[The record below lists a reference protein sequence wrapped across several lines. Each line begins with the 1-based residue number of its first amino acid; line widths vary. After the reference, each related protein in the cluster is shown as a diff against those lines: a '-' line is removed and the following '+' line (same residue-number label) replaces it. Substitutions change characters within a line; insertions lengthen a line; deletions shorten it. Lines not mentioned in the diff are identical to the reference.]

1 MEETNLLSSKNVIYG
16 FTVAPDAV
24 DEEGERE
31 SAVIDSNE
39 LARRIILKQE
49 EEYKAKLLEEE
60 RERRL
65 EAMRESGEQV
75 PDGMDVDEFLGLVD
89 TISQPEE
96 EPIDMSEQTEAILE
110 EARQNAEQIIADAN
124 AQAEEILSAAQLNAD
139 AMKNLARQDGEKEG
153 YNEGTQRAAMELQE
167 AQRSMQSEVDKI
179 QNDYM
184 EKQLQME
191 REIVEMCLPVF
202 EHVFSVELGGRK
214 DVIYHLLDHCIMK
227 IERTGQ
233 MQIKVSD
240 ANADFIKSK
249 KDEIQ
254 GKVGAEVGLDIIA
267 DPLLNDSQCI
277 IETDGGIFDCSIDT
291 ELDNLI
297 REIRALS

>member
-1 MEETNLLSSKNVIYG
+1 MLSSRNVIYG

-24 DEEGERE
+24 DEDGERE
-31 SAVIDSNE
+31 QLVIDSNE
-39 LARRIILKQE
+39 RVRQLILKQE
-49 EEYKAKLLEEE
+49 EEYRAKQLAEE

-65 EAMRESGEQV
+65 EAMRESGEEV
-75 PDGMDVDEFLGLVD
+75 PEGMDVDEFLGLAD
-89 TISQPEE
+89 TITQREE
-96 EPIDMSEQTEAILE
+96 TIDMSAQTEEILA
-110 EARQNAEQIIADAN
+110 EAREQAEQIIADAN
-124 AQAEEILSAAQLNAD
+124 AQADEILSAAQLNAD

-153 YNEGTQRAAMELQE
+153 YNEGTQRAAMELQDS
-167 AQRSMQSEVDKI
+167 QKQMQARIDEI
-179 QNDYM
+179 QNEFM
-184 EKQLQME
+184 ERQLQME

-202 EHVFSVELGGRK
+202 EHVFSAELSGRK

-240 ANADFIKSK
+240 ANAEFIKSK

-254 GKVGAEVGLDIIA
+254 GKIGAEVGLDIIS

>member
-1 MEETNLLSSKNVIYG
+1 MSSNNVIYG
-16 FTVAPDAV
+16 FQVAPNV
-24 DEEGERE
+24 PDEEGETDQL
-31 SAVIDSNE
+31 VIDSNE
-39 LARRIILKQE
+39 LAKQLILKQE
-49 EEYKAKLLEEE
+49 REYKAKLLEEE

-65 EAMRESGEQV
+65 AAMREAGEEI
-75 PDGMDVDEFLGLVD
+75 PDGMDADEFLGLAD
-89 TISQPEE
+89 TIMQKDEPDVSAQVEE
-96 EPIDMSEQTEAILE
+96 LLEDARNQAQAIID
-110 EARQNAEQIIADAN
+110 DAN
-124 AQAEEILSAAQLNAD
+124 AQAQEILNAAQLNAD

-153 YNEGTQRAAMELQE
+153 YNEGTQRAALELQD
-167 AQRSMQSEVDKI
+167 AQVQMRAEVERV
-179 QNDYM
+179 QNEYM
-184 EKQLQME
+184 ERQLQME

-202 EHVFSVELGGRK
+202 EHVFAAELSGRK

-240 ANADFIKSK
+240 ANAEYIKSK

-267 DPLLNDSQCI
+267 DPLLNDDQCI

-297 REIRALS
+297 REIKALN

>member
-1 MEETNLLSSKNVIYG
+1 MSSLSSNNVIYG
-16 FTVAPDAV
+16 FLVAPNLP
-24 DEEGERE
+24 DEETGEIDE
-31 SAVIDSNE
+31 LVIDSNARAKE
-39 LARRIILKQE
+39 LILQQE
-49 EEYKAKLLEEE
+49 KEYKARVLEEE
-60 RERRL
+60 RRKRL
-65 EAMRESGEQV
+65 DAMREAGEEI
-75 PDGMDVDEFLGLVD
+75 PEGMDTDEFLGLAD
-89 TISQPEE
+89 TIMEQEVPDYSAQSEE
-96 EPIDMSEQTEAILE
+96 ILTEARD
-110 EARQNAEQIIADAN
+110 EAESIIADAN
-124 AQAEEILSAAQLNAD
+124 AQAEEIVNAAQLNAD
-139 AMKNLARQDGEKEG
+139 AMRNLARQDGEKEG
-153 YNEGTQRAAMELQE
+153 YNEGTQRAALELQE
-167 AQRSMQSEVDKI
+167 SQRSMQAELDKM
-179 QNDYM
+179 QTEYM
-184 EKQLQME
+184 DRQMSMA

-202 EHVFSVELGGRK
+202 EHVFAAELSGRK

-240 ANADFIKSK
+240 VNAEFIKSK

-254 GKVGAEVGLDIIA
+254 EKVGTEVGLDIIA

>member
-1 MEETNLLSSKNVIYG
+1 MLSSKNVIYG
-16 FTVAPDAV
+16 FTVAPDSV

-31 SAVIDSNE
+31 RLVIDSNE
-39 LARRIILKQE
+39 LAKQLILKQE
-49 EEYKAKLLEEE
+49 NEYKAKILDEE

-65 EAMRESGEQV
+65 AAMRESGEEI
-75 PDGMDVDEFLGLVD
+75 PEGMDTDEFLGLVD
-89 TISQPEE
+89 TIAQKE
-96 EPIDMSEQTEAILE
+96 EPDMSAQTEEILE
-110 EARQNAEQIIADAN
+110 QARMEADQIIADAN
-124 AQAEEILSAAQLNAD
+124 SQAQEILSAAQLNAD

-153 YNEGTQRAAMELQE
+153 YNEGTQRAAVELQNSQ
-167 AQRSMQSEVDKI
+167 AQMQAEIDKI
-179 QNDYM
+179 QNEFM
-184 EKQLQME
+184 ERQLQME

-202 EHVFSVELGGRK
+202 EHVFSAELSGRK
-214 DVIYHLLDHCIMK
+214 EVIYHLLDHCIMK

-240 ANADFIKSK
+240 ANAEFIKSK

-254 GKVGAEVGLDIIA
+254 GKVGTEVGLDIIA

-297 REIRALS
+297 REIKALS

>member
-1 MEETNLLSSKNVIYG
+1 MLSSNNVIYG
-16 FTVAPDAV
+16 FQVAPNV
-24 DEEGERE
+24 PDEEGETDQL
-31 SAVIDSNE
+31 VIDSNE
-39 LARRIILKQE
+39 LAKQLILKQE
-49 EEYKAKLLEEE
+49 REYKAKLLEEE

-65 EAMRESGEQV
+65 AAMREAGEEI
-75 PDGMDVDEFLGLVD
+75 PDGMDADEFLGLAD
-89 TISQPEE
+89 TIMQKDEPDVSAQVEE
-96 EPIDMSEQTEAILE
+96 LLEDARNQAQAIID
-110 EARQNAEQIIADAN
+110 DAN
-124 AQAEEILSAAQLNAD
+124 AQAQEILNAAQLNAD

-153 YNEGTQRAAMELQE
+153 YNEGTQRAALELQD
-167 AQRSMQSEVDKI
+167 AQVQMRAEVERV
-179 QNDYM
+179 QNEYM
-184 EKQLQME
+184 ERQLQME

-202 EHVFSVELGGRK
+202 EHVFAAELSGRK

-240 ANADFIKSK
+240 ANAEYIKSK

-267 DPLLNDSQCI
+267 DPLLNDDQCI

-297 REIRALS
+297 REIKALN

>member
-1 MEETNLLSSKNVIYG
+1 LSSNNVIYG
-16 FTVAPDAV
+16 FQVAPNLP
-24 DEEGERE
+24 DEEGESE
-31 SAVIDSNE
+31 QLVIDSNE
-39 LARRIILKQE
+39 LAKQLILKQE
-49 EEYKAKLLEEE
+49 REYKAKLLEEE

-65 EAMRESGEQV
+65 AAMREAGEEI
-75 PDGMDVDEFLGLVD
+75 PDGMDADEFLGLAD
-89 TISQPEE
+89 TIMQKE
-96 EPIDMSEQTEAILE
+96 EPDVSAQVEELLEDARNQAQAIID
-110 EARQNAEQIIADAN
+110 DAN
-124 AQAEEILSAAQLNAD
+124 AQAQEILNAAQLNAD

-153 YNEGTQRAAMELQE
+153 YNEGTQRAALELQDSQQQMR
-167 AQRSMQSEVDKI
+167 AEVERVQI
-179 QNDYM
+179 EYM
-184 EKQLQME
+184 ERQLHME

-202 EHVFSVELGGRK
+202 EHVFAAELSGRK

-240 ANADFIKSK
+240 ANAEYIKSK
-249 KDEIQ
+249 KEEIQ

-267 DPLLNDSQCI
+267 DPLLNDDQCI

-297 REIRALS
+297 REIRALN

>member
-1 MEETNLLSSKNVIYG
+1 MLSSNNVIYG
-16 FTVAPDAV
+16 FQVAPNLP
-24 DEEGERE
+24 DEEGETE
-31 SAVIDSNE
+31 QLVIDSNE
-39 LARRIILKQE
+39 LAKQLILKQE
-49 EEYKAKLLEEE
+49 REYKAKLLEEE

-65 EAMRESGEQV
+65 AAMREAGEEI
-75 PDGMDVDEFLGLVD
+75 PDGMDADEFLGLAD
-89 TISQPEE
+89 TIMQKDEPDVSAQVEE
-96 EPIDMSEQTEAILE
+96 LLEDARNQAQAIID
-110 EARQNAEQIIADAN
+110 DAN
-124 AQAEEILSAAQLNAD
+124 AQAQEILNAAQLNAD

-153 YNEGTQRAAMELQE
+153 YNEGTQRAALELQD
-167 AQRSMQSEVDKI
+167 AQVQMRAEVERV
-179 QNDYM
+179 QNEYM
-184 EKQLQME
+184 DRQLHME

-202 EHVFSVELGGRK
+202 EHVFAAELSGRK

-240 ANADFIKSK
+240 ANAEYIKSK

-267 DPLLNDSQCI
+267 DPLLNDDQCI

-297 REIRALS
+297 REIKALN

>member
-1 MEETNLLSSKNVIYG
+1 LLSSKNVIYG
-16 FTVAPDAV
+16 FTVAPDSI

-31 SAVIDSNE
+31 KHVIDSNE
-39 LARRIILKQE
+39 LAKQLIQKQE
-49 EEYKAKLLEEE
+49 NEYKAKLLDEE
-60 RERRL
+60 REKRL
-65 EAMRESGEQV
+65 AAMKESGEEI
-75 PDGMDVDEFLGLVD
+75 PDGVDPDEFLGLVD
-89 TISQPEE
+89 TLTQVETP
-96 EPIDMSEQTEAILE
+96 DMSAQTEEILE
-110 EARQNAEQIIADAN
+110 EAREEARRIIEDAN
-124 AQAEEILSAAQLNAD
+124 AQADEILSAAQVNAD

-153 YNEGTQRAAMELQE
+153 YNEGTQRAALELQDS
-167 AQRSMQSEVDKI
+167 QRRMQEEVDRI

-184 EKQLQME
+184 ERQLQME
-191 REIVEMCLPVF
+191 RELVEMCLPVF
-202 EHVFSVELGGRK
+202 EHVFSAELSGRK
-214 DVIYHLLDHCIMK
+214 DVLYHLLDHCIMK

-240 ANADFIKSK
+240 ANAEFIKSK

-254 GKVGAEVGLDIIA
+254 GKVGAEVGLDIIS

-277 IETDGGIFDCSIDT
+277 VETDGGIFDCSIDT

>member
-1 MEETNLLSSKNVIYG
+1 MSSRNVIYG
-16 FTVAPDAV
+16 FTVAPDSV

-31 SAVIDSNE
+31 KAVIDSNE
-39 LARRIILKQE
+39 LAKQIILKQE
-49 EEYKAKLLEEE
+49 NEYKAKLLDEE

-65 EAMRESGEQV
+65 AAMRESGEEIPEGV
-75 PDGMDVDEFLGLVD
+75 DADEFLGLVD
-89 TISQPEE
+89 TIT
-96 EPIDMSEQTEAILE
+96 QTEEQPDTSGQIEEMLAEARE
-110 EARQNAEQIIADAN
+110 EAERIIADAN
-124 AQAEEILSAAQLNAD
+124 AQADEILSAAQLNAD
-139 AMKNLARQDGEKEG
+139 AMKNLARQDGEKAG
-153 YNEGTQRAAMELQE
+153 YNEGTQRAAMELHD
-167 AQRSMQSEVDKI
+167 AQTNMQAEIDRI
-179 QNDYM
+179 QNEYM
-184 EKQLQME
+184 ERQLHME
-191 REIVEMCLPVF
+191 REILDMCLPVF
-202 EHVFSVELGGRK
+202 EHVFSAELSGRK

-240 ANADFIKSK
+240 ANAEFIKSK

-254 GKVGAEVGLDIIA
+254 GKIGAEVGLDIIA

>member
-1 MEETNLLSSKNVIYG
+1 MLSSKNVIYG

-65 EAMRESGEQV
+65 EAMRESGEEV
-75 PDGMDVDEFLGLVD
+75 PEGMDVDEFLGLVD

-153 YNEGTQRAAMELQE
+153 YNEGTQRAAMELQD
-167 AQRSMQSEVDKI
+167 AQRQMQTEVDKI

-184 EKQLQME
+184 ERQLQME

-291 ELDNLI
+291 ELDNLM

>member
-1 MEETNLLSSKNVIYG
+1 LLSSKNVIYG
-16 FTVAPDAV
+16 FTVAPDSV

-31 SAVIDSNE
+31 RLVIDSNE
-39 LARRIILKQE
+39 LAKQLILKQE
-49 EEYKAKLLEEE
+49 NEYKAKILDEE

-65 EAMRESGEQV
+65 AAMRESGEEI
-75 PDGMDVDEFLGLVD
+75 PEGMDTDEFLGLVD
-89 TISQPEE
+89 TIAQKE
-96 EPIDMSEQTEAILE
+96 EPDMSAQTEEILE
-110 EARQNAEQIIADAN
+110 QARMEAEQIIADAN
-124 AQAEEILSAAQLNAD
+124 SQAQEILSAAQLNAD

-153 YNEGTQRAAMELQE
+153 YNEGTQRAAVELQNSQ
-167 AQRSMQSEVDKI
+167 AQMQAEIDRI
-179 QNDYM
+179 QNEFM
-184 EKQLQME
+184 ERQLQME

-202 EHVFSVELGGRK
+202 EHVFSAELSGRK
-214 DVIYHLLDHCIMK
+214 EVIYHLLDHCIMK

-240 ANADFIKSK
+240 ANAEFIKSK

-254 GKVGAEVGLDIIA
+254 GKVGTEVGLDIIA

-297 REIRALS
+297 REIKALS

>member
-1 MEETNLLSSKNVIYG
+1 MSLLSSHNVVYG
-16 FTVAPDAV
+16 FLVAPNTPN
-24 DEEGERE
+24 EEGEVDGM
-31 SAVIDSNE
+31 VIDSNARAKE
-39 LARRIILKQE
+39 LILKQE
-49 EEYKAKLLEEE
+49 KAYKAKLLDEE

-65 EAMRESGEQV
+65 EAMRESGAEI
-75 PDGMDVDEFLGLVD
+75 PEGMDPDEFLGLAD
-89 TISQPEE
+89 TIMQDEPETVDVGPQAE
-96 EPIDMSEQTEAILE
+96 EILE
-110 EARQNAEQIIADAN
+110 QARMEAQQIIDDAN
-124 AQAEEILSAAQLNAD
+124 AQAEEILNAAQLNAD

-153 YNEGTQRAAMELQE
+153 YNEGTQRAALELAD
-167 AQRSMQSEVDKI
+167 AQSNMQAEI
-179 QNDYM
+179 QRIENEFM
-184 EKQLQME
+184 EKQIGME

-202 EHVFSVELGGRK
+202 ERVFSAELSGKK

-240 ANADFIKSK
+240 ANAEFIKSK
-249 KDEIQ
+249 KEEIQ
-254 GKVGAEVGLDIIA
+254 GKIGAEVGLDIIA

>member
-1 MEETNLLSSKNVIYG
+1 MSLLCSHNVVYG
-16 FTVAPDAV
+16 FLVAPNEP
-24 DEEGERE
+24 DEEGDANEV
-31 SAVIDSNE
+31 VIDSNAKAKE
-39 LARRIILKQE
+39 LIMKQE
-49 EEYKAKLLEEE
+49 KAYKAKLLDEE

-65 EAMRESGEQV
+65 EAMRESGAEI
-75 PDGMDVDEFLGLVD
+75 PEGMDPDEFLGLAD
-89 TISQPEE
+89 TIMQDEPETVDVGPQAE
-96 EPIDMSEQTEAILE
+96 EILE
-110 EARQNAEQIIADAN
+110 QARMEAQQIIDDAN
-124 AQAEEILSAAQLNAD
+124 AQAEEILNAAQLNAD

-153 YNEGTQRAAMELQE
+153 YNEGTQRAALELAD
-167 AQRSMQSEVDKI
+167 AQSNMQAEI
-179 QNDYM
+179 QRIENEFM
-184 EKQLQME
+184 EKQIGME

-202 EHVFSVELGGRK
+202 ERVFSAELSGKK

-240 ANADFIKSK
+240 ANAEFIKSK
-249 KDEIQ
+249 KEEIQ
-254 GKVGAEVGLDIIA
+254 GKIGAEVGLDIIA

>member
-1 MEETNLLSSKNVIYG
+1 MLSSRNVIYG
-16 FTVAPDAV
+16 FTVAPDSV

-31 SAVIDSNE
+31 KAVIDSNE
-39 LARRIILKQE
+39 LAKQIILKQE
-49 EEYKAKLLEEE
+49 NEYKAKLLDEE

-65 EAMRESGEQV
+65 AAMRESGEEIPEGV
-75 PDGMDVDEFLGLVD
+75 DADEFLGLVD
-89 TISQPEE
+89 TITQTEEQP
-96 EPIDMSEQTEAILE
+96 DMSGQIEEMLAEARE
-110 EARQNAEQIIADAN
+110 EAERIIADAN
-124 AQAEEILSAAQLNAD
+124 AQADEILSAAQLNAD
-139 AMKNLARQDGEKEG
+139 AMKNLARQDGEKAG
-153 YNEGTQRAAMELQE
+153 YNEGTQRAAMELHD
-167 AQRSMQSEVDKI
+167 AQTNMQAEIDRI
-179 QNDYM
+179 QNEYM
-184 EKQLQME
+184 ERQLHME
-191 REIVEMCLPVF
+191 REILDMCLPVF
-202 EHVFSVELGGRK
+202 EHVFSAELSGRK

-240 ANADFIKSK
+240 ANAEFIKSK

-254 GKVGAEVGLDIIA
+254 GKIGAEVGLDIIA

>member
-1 MEETNLLSSKNVIYG
+1 MLSSKNVIYG

-65 EAMRESGEQV
+65 EAMRESGEEV
-75 PDGMDVDEFLGLVD
+75 PEGMDVDEFLGLVD

-191 REIVEMCLPVF
+191 REIVGMCLPVF

>member
-1 MEETNLLSSKNVIYG
+1 MLSSKNVIYG

-65 EAMRESGEQV
+65 EAMRESGEEV

>member
-1 MEETNLLSSKNVIYG
+1 MLSSNNVIYG
-16 FTVAPDAV
+16 FQVAPNV
-24 DEEGERE
+24 PDEEGEIDQL
-31 SAVIDSNE
+31 VIDSNE
-39 LARRIILKQE
+39 LAKQLILKQE
-49 EEYKAKLLEEE
+49 KEYKAKLLEEE

-65 EAMRESGEQV
+65 AAMREAGEEI
-75 PDGMDVDEFLGLVD
+75 PDGMDADEFLGLAD
-89 TISQPEE
+89 TIMQKE
-96 EPIDMSEQTEAILE
+96 EPDVSAQVEELLEDARMQAQAIID
-110 EARQNAEQIIADAN
+110 DAN
-124 AQAEEILSAAQLNAD
+124 AQAEEILNAAQLNAD

-153 YNEGTQRAAMELQE
+153 YNEGTQRAALELQD
-167 AQRSMQSEVDKI
+167 AQMQMKAEVERV
-179 QNDYM
+179 QNEYM
-184 EKQLQME
+184 ERSLNME

-202 EHVFSVELGGRK
+202 EHVFAAELSGRK

-240 ANADFIKSK
+240 ANAEYIKSK

-267 DPLLNDSQCI
+267 DPLLNDDQCI

-297 REIRALS
+297 REIRALN

>member
-1 MEETNLLSSKNVIYG
+1 MLSSKNVIYG

-31 SAVIDSNE
+31 SAIIDSNE

-65 EAMRESGEQV
+65 EAMRESGEEV

-124 AQAEEILSAAQLNAD
+124 SQAEEILSAAKLNAD

-191 REIVEMCLPVF
+191 RKIVEMCLPVF
-202 EHVFSVELGGRK
+202 EHVFSVDRA
-214 DVIYHLLDHCIMK
+214 HWP
-227 IERTGQ
+227 
-233 MQIKVSD
+233 D
-240 ANADFIKSK
+240 AN
-249 KDEIQ
+249 Q
-254 GKVGAEVGLDIIA
+254 G
-267 DPLLNDSQCI
+267 
-277 IETDGGIFDCSIDT
+277 
-291 ELDNLI
+291 
-297 REIRALS
+297 

>member
-1 MEETNLLSSKNVIYG
+1 MLSSKNVIYG

-65 EAMRESGEQV
+65 EAMRESGEEV

-124 AQAEEILSAAQLNAD
+124 AQAEEILSAAKLNAD

-179 QNDYM
+179 QNDFM

>member
-1 MEETNLLSSKNVIYG
+1 MLSSKNVIYG

-65 EAMRESGEQV
+65 EAMRESGEEV
-75 PDGMDVDEFLGLVD
+75 PDGIDVDEFLGLVD

-124 AQAEEILSAAQLNAD
+124 AQAEEILSAAKLNAD

>member
-1 MEETNLLSSKNVIYG
+1 MLSSNNVIYG
-16 FTVAPDAV
+16 FQVAPKV
-24 DEEGERE
+24 PDEEGEIDQL
-31 SAVIDSNE
+31 VIDSNE
-39 LARRIILKQE
+39 LAKQLILKQE
-49 EEYKAKLLEEE
+49 KEYKAKLLEEE

-65 EAMRESGEQV
+65 AAMREAGEEI
-75 PDGMDVDEFLGLVD
+75 PDGMDADEFLGLAD
-89 TISQPEE
+89 TIMQKE
-96 EPIDMSEQTEAILE
+96 EPDVSAQVEELLEDARMQAQAIID
-110 EARQNAEQIIADAN
+110 DAN
-124 AQAEEILSAAQLNAD
+124 AQAEEILNAAQLNAD

-153 YNEGTQRAAMELQE
+153 YNEGTQRAALELQD
-167 AQRSMQSEVDKI
+167 AQMQMKAEVERV
-179 QNDYM
+179 QNEYM
-184 EKQLQME
+184 ERSLNME

-202 EHVFSVELGGRK
+202 EHVFAAELSGRK

-240 ANADFIKSK
+240 ANAEYIKSK

-254 GKVGAEVGLDIIA
+254 GQDGAEVGLDIIA
-267 DPLLNDSQCI
+267 DPLLNDDQCI

-297 REIRALS
+297 REIRALN

>member
-1 MEETNLLSSKNVIYG
+1 MLSSKNVIYG
-16 FTVAPDAV
+16 FTVAPDSV

-31 SAVIDSNE
+31 RLVIDSNE
-39 LARRIILKQE
+39 LAQQLILKQE
-49 EEYKAKLLEEE
+49 NEYKAKILDEE

-65 EAMRESGEQV
+65 AAMRESGEEI
-75 PDGMDVDEFLGLVD
+75 PEGMDTDEFLGLVD
-89 TISQPEE
+89 TIAQKE
-96 EPIDMSEQTEAILE
+96 EPDMSAQTEEILE
-110 EARQNAEQIIADAN
+110 QARMEAEQIIADAN
-124 AQAEEILSAAQLNAD
+124 SQAQEILSAAQLNAD

-153 YNEGTQRAAMELQE
+153 YNEGTQRAAVELQNSQ
-167 AQRSMQSEVDKI
+167 AQMQAEVDRI
-179 QNDYM
+179 QNEFM
-184 EKQLQME
+184 ERQLQME

-202 EHVFSVELGGRK
+202 EHVFSAELSGRK
-214 DVIYHLLDHCIMK
+214 EVIYHLLDHCIMK

-240 ANADFIKSK
+240 ANAEYIKSK

-297 REIRALS
+297 REIKALS

>member
-1 MEETNLLSSKNVIYG
+1 MSSLSSNNVIYG
-16 FTVAPDAV
+16 FQVAPNLP
-24 DEEGERE
+24 DEETGEIDE
-31 SAVIDSNE
+31 LVIDSNALAKE
-39 LARRIILKQE
+39 LILKQE
-49 EEYKAKLLEEE
+49 KEYKARLLEEE
-60 RERRL
+60 RNRRL
-65 EAMRESGEQV
+65 DAMREAGEEI
-75 PDGMDVDEFLGLVD
+75 PEGMDTDEFLGLAD
-89 TISQPEE
+89 TIMEQDAPDYSAQSEE
-96 EPIDMSEQTEAILE
+96 ILTEARD
-110 EARQNAEQIIADAN
+110 EAESIIADAN
-124 AQAEEILSAAQLNAD
+124 AQAEEIVNAAQLNAD
-139 AMKNLARQDGEKEG
+139 AMRNLARQDGEKEG
-153 YNEGTQRAAMELQE
+153 YNEGTQRAALELQE
-167 AQRSMQSEVDKI
+167 SQRNMQQELDKMQTEYMDKQMSMS
-179 QNDYM
+179 
-184 EKQLQME
+184 

-202 EHVFSVELGGRK
+202 EHVFSAELSGRK

-240 ANADFIKSK
+240 ANADFIKGK

-254 GKVGAEVGLDIIA
+254 EKVGSEVGLDIIA

>member
-1 MEETNLLSSKNVIYG
+1 MLSSNNVIYG
-16 FTVAPDAV
+16 FQVAPNLP
-24 DEEGERE
+24 DEEGESE
-31 SAVIDSNE
+31 QLVIDSNE
-39 LARRIILKQE
+39 LAKQLILKQE
-49 EEYKAKLLEEE
+49 REYKAKLLEEE

-65 EAMRESGEQV
+65 AAMREAGEEI
-75 PDGMDVDEFLGLVD
+75 PDGMDADEFLGLAD
-89 TISQPEE
+89 TIMQKE
-96 EPIDMSEQTEAILE
+96 EPDVSAQVEELLEDARNQAQAIID
-110 EARQNAEQIIADAN
+110 DAN
-124 AQAEEILSAAQLNAD
+124 AQAQEILNAAQLNAD

-153 YNEGTQRAAMELQE
+153 YNEGTQRAALELQDSQQQMR
-167 AQRSMQSEVDKI
+167 AEVERVQI
-179 QNDYM
+179 EYM
-184 EKQLQME
+184 ERQLHME

-202 EHVFSVELGGRK
+202 EHVFAAELSGRK

-240 ANADFIKSK
+240 ANAEYIKSK
-249 KDEIQ
+249 KEEIQ

-267 DPLLNDSQCI
+267 DPLLNDDQCI

-297 REIRALS
+297 REIRALN

>member
-1 MEETNLLSSKNVIYG
+1 MLSSRNVIYG
-16 FTVAPDAV
+16 FTVAPDNV

-31 SAVIDSNE
+31 KLVIDSNE
-39 LARRIILKQE
+39 LAKQIILKQE
-49 EEYKAKLLEEE
+49 NEYKAKLLDEE

-65 EAMRESGEQV
+65 AAMRESGEEIPEGV
-75 PDGMDVDEFLGLVD
+75 DADEFLGLVD
-89 TISQPEE
+89 TIT
-96 EPIDMSEQTEAILE
+96 QTEETPDVSGQVEELLAEARE
-110 EARQNAEQIIADAN
+110 EAERIIADAN
-124 AQAEEILSAAQLNAD
+124 AQADEILSAAQLNAD

-153 YNEGTQRAAMELQE
+153 YNEGTQRAAMELQD
-167 AQRSMQSEVDKI
+167 AQRNMQSEIDRI
-179 QNDYM
+179 QNEYM
-184 EKQLQME
+184 ERQLQME
-191 REIVEMCLPVF
+191 RELLDMCLPVF
-202 EHVFSVELGGRK
+202 EHVFAAELSGRK

-240 ANADFIKSK
+240 ANAEFIKSK

-254 GKVGAEVGLDIIA
+254 GKIGAEVGLDIIA

-291 ELDNLI
+291 EMDNLV

>member
-1 MEETNLLSSKNVIYG
+1 MLSSNNVIYG
-16 FTVAPDAV
+16 FQVAPNLP
-24 DEEGERE
+24 DEEGEAE
-31 SAVIDSNE
+31 QLVIDSNE
-39 LARRIILKQE
+39 LAKQLILKQE
-49 EEYKAKLLEEE
+49 REYKAKLLEEE

-65 EAMRESGEQV
+65 AAMREAGEEI
-75 PDGMDVDEFLGLVD
+75 PDGMDADEFLGLAD
-89 TISQPEE
+89 TIMQKDEPDVSAQVEE
-96 EPIDMSEQTEAILE
+96 LLEDARNQAQAIID
-110 EARQNAEQIIADAN
+110 DAN
-124 AQAEEILSAAQLNAD
+124 AQAQEILNAAQLNAD

-153 YNEGTQRAAMELQE
+153 YNEGTQRAALELQD
-167 AQRSMQSEVDKI
+167 AQVQMRAEVERV
-179 QNDYM
+179 QNEYM
-184 EKQLQME
+184 ERQLQME

-202 EHVFSVELGGRK
+202 EHVFAAELSGRK

-240 ANADFIKSK
+240 ANAEYIKSK

-267 DPLLNDSQCI
+267 DPLLNDDQCI

-297 REIRALS
+297 REIKALN

>member
-1 MEETNLLSSKNVIYG
+1 LLSSNNVIYG
-16 FTVAPDAV
+16 FQVAPNV
-24 DEEGERE
+24 PDEEGETDQL
-31 SAVIDSNE
+31 VIDSNE
-39 LARRIILKQE
+39 LAKQLILKQE
-49 EEYKAKLLEEE
+49 REYKAKLLEEE

-65 EAMRESGEQV
+65 AAMREAGEEI
-75 PDGMDVDEFLGLVD
+75 PDGMDADEFLGLAD
-89 TISQPEE
+89 TIMQKDEPDVSAQVEE
-96 EPIDMSEQTEAILE
+96 LLEDARNQAQAIID
-110 EARQNAEQIIADAN
+110 DAN
-124 AQAEEILSAAQLNAD
+124 AQAQEILNAAQLNAD

-153 YNEGTQRAAMELQE
+153 YNEGTQRAALELQD
-167 AQRSMQSEVDKI
+167 AQVQMRAEVERV
-179 QNDYM
+179 QNEYM
-184 EKQLQME
+184 ERQLQME

-202 EHVFSVELGGRK
+202 EHVFAAELSGRK

-240 ANADFIKSK
+240 ANAEYIKSK

-267 DPLLNDSQCI
+267 DPLLNDDQCI

-297 REIRALS
+297 REIKALN

>member
-1 MEETNLLSSKNVIYG
+1 MLSSKNVIYG

-31 SAVIDSNE
+31 SAIIDSNE

-65 EAMRESGEQV
+65 EAMRESGEEV

-124 AQAEEILSAAQLNAD
+124 SQAEEILSAAKLNAD

-153 YNEGTQRAAMELQE
+153 YNEGTQRAAMEPQE

-240 ANADFIKSK
+240 ANAYFIKSK

>member
-1 MEETNLLSSKNVIYG
+1 MSLLSSHNVVYG
-16 FTVAPDAV
+16 FLVAPNTPNEDGEV
-24 DEEGERE
+24 DEK
-31 SAVIDSNE
+31 VIDSNARAKE
-39 LARRIILKQE
+39 LIMKQE
-49 EEYKAKLLEEE
+49 KAYKAKLLDEE

-65 EAMRESGEQV
+65 EAMRESGAEI
-75 PDGMDVDEFLGLVD
+75 PEGMDPDEFLGLAD
-89 TISQPEE
+89 TIMQDEPEAVDVGPQAE
-96 EPIDMSEQTEAILE
+96 EILE
-110 EARQNAEQIIADAN
+110 QARMEAQQIIDDAN
-124 AQAEEILSAAQLNAD
+124 AQAEEILNAAQLNAD

-153 YNEGTQRAAMELQE
+153 YNEGTQRAALELAD
-167 AQRSMQSEVDKI
+167 AQSNMQAEI
-179 QNDYM
+179 HRIENEFM
-184 EKQLQME
+184 EKQIGME

-202 EHVFSVELGGRK
+202 ERVFSAELSGKK

-240 ANADFIKSK
+240 ANAEFIKSK
-249 KDEIQ
+249 KEEIQ
-254 GKVGAEVGLDIIA
+254 GKIGAEVGLDIIA